1 MAELCITGCTSGIT
15 MSIQLCLTG
24 FTGLVGVELGE
35 QLTAMHALA
44 YMVALCP
51 RQRIPDMKGSGCD
64 CRTLASSRL
73 STLSG

>member
-1 MAELCITGCTSGIT
+1 
-15 MSIQLCLTG
+15 MSIQLCSTDL
-24 FTGLVGVELGE
+24 TGLVGVDSGE

-51 RQRIPDMKGSGCD
+51 QQCAGHERPGCN

-73 STLSG
+73 LTLSG